1 MTKIAAI
8 YARVSSDRQKESGT
22 IASQTDALRE
32 RARKR
37 GYVVPPEWVFED
49 DGYSG
54 AHLDRPGL
62 EAVRDLAA
70 EGRLEAVLVFS
81 PDRLSRKYAY
91 QVLLLEEFERSG
103 VVCEFAQTPPEQTP
117 QQRLLVQVQG
127 MMAEY
132 ERAQIRERSRRGK
145 RYKAR
150 QGSPSVLSGAP
161 YGYRYVKRREG
172 MEARYE
178 ILEREADVV
187 RQVFDWYTQD
197 PCSIGEIARR
207 LTERGIPTRT
217 GKRRWDRSVIWAML
231 RNPAYCGRAGYG
243 KTGTGERQKVTRPLR
258 KPGKYASRRVAG
270 HERPRE
276 EWIEI
281 PVPALVSAERF
292 EQAREQLE
300 ANKRHAARR
309 TKEPTLL
316 QGMLVCRRCGYA
328 YYRCSTRTTK
338 RKLYYYR
345 CLGTDGWRYE
355 GGARCASRPVRQDR
369 LDAVVWSELVRL
381 LEEPALLEAELER
394 RLEAGRR
401 TDPRRRRVAQ
411 LRGERKRLERA
422 GARLVTAYQ
431 EELIGLEELRRR
443 MPPLQS
449 RVRAVEAELEAV
461 ESAVEERERHLRVA
475 ETLESFRERLRA
487 GAKTMDV
494 RERQKVL
501 RSLVKEVLVDD
512 GEITIR
518 HSIPVTGAGGSSP
531 GEPAPNSSQP
541 SPSTQSC
548 LLRWGRK
555 RSALRRPFLRLHHDA
570 LHQNPATQVPANQF
584 QHPFVPDDG
593 PDSPH
598 QEVMMHPVKELFDVQ
613 IDDPVPAAP
622 DHVLTRRSH
631 GVVGTASRSEPVAV
645 FAEPRVEDLLQR
657 LQQQLLDESVQHR
670 GDSQAAHPA
679 VGLRDLHPF
688 HRGHRVGPVQQFGS
702 DSRPVFLKVSLQ
714 LDGLH
719 AVHPRRAPVALHRFQ
734 GRLEVVCRDHL
745 VHQRLVPVPSFRVF
759 AANGTRT
766 PPFRLDGFHP
776 RAVRTGTGISP
787 RPRSR
792 SS

>member
-1 MTKIAAI
+1 MARVAAI

-22 IASQTDALRE
+22 IASQTAALRE
-32 RARKR
+32 RACKR

-49 DGYSG
+49 DGFSG
-54 AHLDRPGL
+54 ARLDRPGL

-70 EGRLEAVLVFS
+70 EGRLEAVLVLS

-103 VVCEFAQTPPEQTP
+103 VACEFVQTPAAETP

-127 MMAEY
+127 MIAEY
-132 ERAQIRERSRRGK
+132 ERAQIMERSRRGK

-161 YGYRYVKRREG
+161 YGYRYVKRSEG

-178 ILEREADVV
+178 VLAREAEVV
-187 RQVFDWYTQD
+187 RQVFDWYAQD

-207 LTERGIPTRT
+207 LTEQGIPTRT
-217 GKRRWDRSVIWAML
+217 GKQRWDRSVIWAML
-231 RNPAYCGRAGYG
+231 RNPAYSGRAGYG
-243 KTGTGERQKVTRPLR
+243 KTGTGERQRVTRPLR
-258 KPGKYASRRVAG
+258 RPGKYASRRVAG
-270 HERPRE
+270 QERPRE

-300 ANKRHAARR
+300 ANKRHSTRR

-328 YYRCSTRTTK
+328 YYRASTRTTK

-369 LDAVVWSELVRL
+369 LDAVVWGELVRL
-381 LEEPALLEAELER
+381 LEDPALLEAELER

-401 TDPRRRRVAQ
+401 TDPRQRRVAE

-431 EELIGLEELRRR
+431 EELIGLDELRRR
-443 MPPLQS
+443 MPPLRS
-449 RVRAVEAELEAV
+449 RTQAVEAELEAV

-487 GAKTMDV
+487 GAGTLGV

-501 RSLVKEVLVDD
+501 RALVKEVLVDD

-518 HSIPVTGAGGSSP
+518 HSIPVTEAGGSSP
-531 GEPAPNSSQP
+531 GKLAPNSSQP
-541 SPSTQSC
+541 SPFSQSC

-555 RSALRRPFLRLHHDA
+555 GRPLRGPFPLLPRPGRSASSAAAVLFLHRHLQPSLDPTHHPPITDA
-570 LHQNPATQVPANQF
+570 AGHGLDQLGMGDLAEVVRQVGVHHLA
-584 QHPFVPDDG
+584 VA
-593 PDSPH
+593 
-598 QEVMMHPVKELFDVQ
+598 PVQQSV
-613 IDDPVPAAP
+613 
-622 DHVLTRRSH
+622 HVLDGIARAPARPIGILFRGQIGFEDRRQHQHCRRLRHPIPHTRNAQRPELP
-631 GVVGTASRSEPVAV
+631 A
-645 FAEPRVEDLLQR
+645 LL
-657 LQQQLLDESVQHR
+657 
-670 GDSQAAHPA
+670 
-679 VGLRDLHPF
+679 LRDQNLP
-688 HRGHRVGPVQQFGS
+688 HRVGPVGPFLQVPRQF
-702 DSRPVFLKVSLQ
+702 PEPP
-714 LDGLH
+714 
-719 AVHPRRAPVALHRFQ
+719 VHPRRLDVGDRLPVHP
-734 GRLEVVCRDHL
+734 GRPAVAADLLPGHTEHVQPPHL
-745 VHQRLVPVPSFRVF
+745 VAQRVETEARSLLRFRME
-759 AANGTRT
+759 
-766 PPFRLDGFHP
+766 RLPESLNFL
-776 RAVRTGTGISP
+776 
-787 RPRSR
+787 
-792 SS
+792 

>member
-1 MTKIAAI
+1 MARVAAI

-22 IASQTDALRE
+22 IASQTAALRE
-32 RARKR
+32 RACKR

-49 DGYSG
+49 DGFSG
-54 AHLDRPGL
+54 ARLDRPGL

-70 EGRLEAVLVFS
+70 EGRLEAVLVLS

-103 VVCEFAQTPPEQTP
+103 VACEFVQTPAAETP

-127 MMAEY
+127 MIAEY
-132 ERAQIRERSRRGK
+132 ERAQIMERSRRGK

-161 YGYRYVKRREG
+161 YGYRYVKRSEG

-178 ILEREADVV
+178 VLAREAEVV
-187 RQVFDWYTQD
+187 RQVFDWYAQD

-207 LTERGIPTRT
+207 LTEQGIPTRT
-217 GKRRWDRSVIWAML
+217 GKQRWDRSVIWAML
-231 RNPAYCGRAGYG
+231 RNPAYSGRAGYG
-243 KTGTGERQKVTRPLR
+243 KTGTGERQRVTRPLR
-258 KPGKYASRRVAG
+258 RPGKYASRRVAG
-270 HERPRE
+270 QERPRE

-300 ANKRHAARR
+300 ANKRHSTRR

-328 YYRCSTRTTK
+328 YYRASTRTTK

-369 LDAVVWSELVRL
+369 LDAVVWGELVRL
-381 LEEPALLEAELER
+381 LEDPALLEAELER

-401 TDPRRRRVAQ
+401 TDPRQRRVAE

-431 EELIGLEELRRR
+431 EELIGLDELRRR
-443 MPPLQS
+443 MPPLRS
-449 RVRAVEAELEAV
+449 RTQAVEAELEAV
-461 ESAVEERERHLRVA
+461 KSAVEERERHLRVA

-487 GAKTMDV
+487 GAGTLGV

-501 RSLVKEVLVDD
+501 RALVKEVLVDD

-518 HSIPVTGAGGSSP
+518 HSIPVTEAGGSSP
-531 GEPAPNSSQP
+531 GKLAPNSSQP
-541 SPSTQSC
+541 SPFSQSC
-548 LLRWGRK
+548 LLRWGRNLTAAEQLVHATLHSGLEGTGL
-555 RSALRRPFLRLHHDA
+555 RSALQGGNRQLRRRLCGPGPSAGRDHADGGRGFGEASEAGVERGEDPRGAGAGGTTGVPRLPDWAQLPPGYGASLHWDA
-570 LHQNPATQVPANQF
+570 PEP
-584 QHPFVPDDG
+584 G
-593 PDSPH
+593 
-598 QEVMMHPVKELFDVQ
+598 E
-613 IDDPVPAAP
+613 
-622 DHVLTRRSH
+622 
-631 GVVGTASRSEPVAV
+631 RSEPLPQG
-645 FAEPRVEDLLQR
+645 ERVDRETLWTPGTRASRGTPQPASERLGELLLVGSGESR
-657 LQQQLLDESVQHR
+657 LCDDRSAR
-670 GDSQAAHPA
+670 DPAA
-679 VGLRDLHPF
+679 
-688 HRGHRVGPVQQFGS
+688 
-702 DSRPVFLKVSLQ
+702 
-714 LDGLH
+714 
-719 AVHPRRAPVALHRFQ
+719 APVAEPQAQ
-734 GRLEVVCRDHL
+734 GEGREDGALPGQATLEGVGAH
-745 VHQRLVPVPSFRVF
+745 SSWS
-759 AANGTRT
+759 ANGQLSVGARM
-766 PPFRLDGFHP
+766 
-776 RAVRTGTGISP
+776 ISSE
-787 RPRSR
+787 SR
-792 SS
+792 MR

>member
-1 MTKIAAI
+1 MTRIAAI

-22 IASQTDALRE
+22 IASQTATLRE

-49 DGYSG
+49 DGFSG
-54 AHLDRPGL
+54 ARLDRPGL

-70 EGRLEAVLVFS
+70 EGRLEAVLVLS

-103 VVCEFAQTPPEQTP
+103 VACEFVQTPAAETP

-127 MMAEY
+127 MIAEY
-132 ERAQIRERSRRGK
+132 ERAQIMERSRRGK

-161 YGYRYVKRREG
+161 YGYRYVKRSEG
-172 MEARYE
+172 TEARYE
-178 ILEREADVV
+178 VLAREAEVV
-187 RQVFDWYTQD
+187 RQVFDWYAQD

-207 LTERGIPTRT
+207 LTGQGIPTRT
-217 GKRRWDRSVIWAML
+217 GKQRWDRSVIWAML
-231 RNPAYCGRAGYG
+231 RNPAYCGRAAYG
-243 KTGTGERQKVTRPLR
+243 KTGTGERQRVTRPLR
-258 KPGKYASRRVAG
+258 GPGKYASRRVAG
-270 HERPRE
+270 RERPRE

-300 ANKRHAARR
+300 ANKRHSARR

-328 YYRCSTRTTK
+328 YYRSSTRTTK

-345 CLGTDGWRYE
+345 CLGADGWRYE

-369 LDAVVWSELVRL
+369 LDAVVWGELVRL
-381 LEEPALLEAELER
+381 LEDPALLEAELER

-401 TDPRRRRVAQ
+401 TDPRRRRVAE

-431 EELIGLEELRRR
+431 EELIGLDELRRR
-443 MPPLQS
+443 MPPLRS
-449 RVRAVEAELEAV
+449 RTQAVEAELEAV

-487 GAKTMDV
+487 GAGTLGV

-518 HSIPVTGAGGSSP
+518 HSIPVTEAGGSWP
-531 GEPAPNSSQP
+531 GKPTPNSSQP
-541 SPSTQSC
+541 SPPSQSC
-548 LLRWGRK
+548 LLRWGRNDG
-555 RSALRRPFLRLHHDA
+555 ALRRPL
-570 LHQNPATQVPANQF
+570 
-584 QHPFVPDDG
+584 
-593 PDSPH
+593 
-598 QEVMMHPVKELFDVQ
+598 
-613 IDDPVPAAP
+613 
-622 DHVLTRRSH
+622 
-631 GVVGTASRSEPVAV
+631 
-645 FAEPRVEDLLQR
+645 PRVRPDPLFHHAGVQPLA
-657 LQQQLLDESVQHR
+657 QQPQHSPVS
-670 GDSQAAHPA
+670 D
-679 VGLRDLHPF
+679 PF
-688 HRGHRVGPVQQFGS
+688 
-702 DSRPVFLKVSLQ
+702 
-714 LDGLH
+714 
-719 AVHPRRAPVALHRFQ
+719 
-734 GRLEVVCRDHL
+734 
-745 VHQRLVPVPSFRVF
+745 
-759 AANGTRT
+759 
-766 PPFRLDGFHP
+766 FHEP
-776 RAVRTGTGISP
+776 Q
-787 RPRSR
+787 
-792 SS
+792 